1 MDNILPIII
10 LSSGG
15 LAAAICY
22 LVYQLVILKYQ
33 KKRTCTVKQE
43 EKYEYAD
50 EYEDGDS
57 LVIKLKNY

>member
-22 LVYQLVILKYQ
+22 LVYQLVIIRYH
-33 KKRTCTVKQE
+33 KKPACTVKQE
-43 EKYEYAD
+43 DRYEYAD